1 MVVIA
6 LNDCLTLPRWRIL
19 GEGKMKML
27 QVGPG
32 HGYML
37 TVEGFNRTL
46 STLGDAMTDIYDGM
60 NGMKFS
66 AK

>member
-1 MVVIA
+1 M
-6 LNDCLTLPRWRIL
+6 T
-19 GEGKMKML
+19 ML

-32 HGYML
+32 CGYML

-46 STLGDAMTDIYDGM
+46 STLGDAVTNINDGM

-66 AK
+66 TK